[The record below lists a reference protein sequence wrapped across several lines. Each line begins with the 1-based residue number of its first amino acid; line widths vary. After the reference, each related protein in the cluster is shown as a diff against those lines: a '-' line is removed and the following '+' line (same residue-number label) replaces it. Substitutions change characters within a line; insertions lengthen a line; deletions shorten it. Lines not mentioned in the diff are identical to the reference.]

1 MKSIFNKLQSA
12 FLVAAVIMC
21 LTIFVLAQSAAPAAS
36 TAAQT
41 PGTPQASAPERIP
54 QPGRTQPA
62 RTQRRAPVPPA
73 RVTVI
78 ADKTEVAPQVV
89 TIVHRLSGLKM
100 LRFLLRQ
107 EGDRGT
113 LFTIDRDSIT
123 SDAHASIIAGWVLD
137 DGKTIVA
144 RLPQAGAEIEFL
156 QFPPGAMT
164 RAELNGLAAGAK
176 APGVGPQPPE
186 VPRAEADLTVVTRDG
201 RRLRAQ
207 YVGLDGQTGLSV
219 LQVNATLNLPPAV
232 ENNRKLVEGQRVQ
245 VFAPERTTP
254 EGEVSTRIIYVR
266 VGKLDAKISKL
277 AHVGPGKT
285 DRLTVS
291 SAKFSPEM
299 VGGVAC
305 DDLGNTLGIV
315 EAIEGNDAQIVS
327 AETIRAATR
336 RVLARQ
342 NSVPRP
348 LLGVRGEPLEFAAR
362 STFLQYGWNEDQ
374 LSEMIKKQVGILL
387 TSVMPGSPAFQAK
400 LQPGDVIVRV
410 NQEDIASAEE
420 FSKLLSEVGGGKEV
434 RFTVRRPTAP
444 SPLLVDVKL
453 GSSFEPMFKWHF
465 EMPVVTATPNGLQ
478 QFGVETVALSN
489 KMASQLGAQGGLL
502 VVSVQPQSLA
512 ARGGLREGDVIETID
527 GRPIG
532 RGAWT
537 FGYPFN
543 RQKKHVVSLVRE
555 REKKQIVLEAVE

>member
-1 MKSIFNKLQSA
+1 MKSIFNQLQ
-12 FLVAAVIMC
+12 AAV
-21 LTIFVLAQSAAPAAS
+21 LAPAVTMSLTVFAFAQNQ
-36 TAAQT
+36 TPVAPTVLQT
-41 PGTPQASAPERIP
+41 PGSAPQSPATTP
-54 QPGRTQPA
+54 QPGRTQAP
-62 RTQRRAPVPPA
+62 RIQRRPPTLPA

-89 TIVHRLSGLKM
+89 TIVHRLSGIKM

-113 LFTIDRDSIT
+113 LFTIDRDAIT
-123 SDAHASIIAGWVLD
+123 SDAHASIIAGWALD

-144 RLPQAGAEIEFL
+144 RLPQAGAEIEFM
-156 QFPPGAMT
+156 QFPQGPMIRPDLLGLD
-164 RAELNGLAAGAK
+164 AEAK
-176 APGVGPQPPE
+176 ASAVANLPPPVPG
-186 VPRAEADLTVVTRDG
+186 AEADLTVVTRDG
-201 RRLRAQ
+201 RRLRAH

-219 LQVNATLNLPPAV
+219 LQVNGIVTLPPAA
-232 ENNRKLVEGQRVQ
+232 ENNRTLTEGQLVR
-245 VFAPERTTP
+245 VFAPQRTTP
-254 EGEVSTRIIYVR
+254 EGEASTRIIYVR
-266 VGKLDAKISKL
+266 VGKLDARISKL
-277 AHVGPGKT
+277 ARGSSGKM
-285 DRLTVS
+285 DKLTVS
-291 SAKFSPEM
+291 SAKLSPEM

-305 DDLGNTLGIV
+305 DELGNTLGIV

-327 AETIRAATR
+327 AETIRAASR

-374 LSEMIKKQVGILL
+374 LREMIKKQVGILL
-387 TSVMPGSPAFQAK
+387 TSVMDGSPAAVAK
-400 LQPGDVIVRV
+400 LKPGDVIIRV
-410 NQEDIASAEE
+410 NQDDIANAEE
-420 FSKLLSEVGGGKEV
+420 FSKLLSDVGGGKEV

-444 SPLLVDVKL
+444 APLLVDVKL
-453 GSSFEPMFKWHF
+453 GSSFEPIFKWHF
-465 EMPVVTATPNGLQ
+465 EMPVVAATPNGLL

-489 KMASQLGAQGGLL
+489 KMAAQLGAQGGLL
-502 VVSVQPQSLA
+502 VVSVQPESLA

-555 REKKQIVLEAVE
+555 REKKQVVLEAVE